1 MNNASVVIILSSLTL
16 QIKENSCVIVCEFW
30 IGRKKKE
37 TPGSDDN
44 DDDDKIL

>member
-1 MNNASVVIILSSLTL
+1 VSVVSILSSLTL
-16 QIKENSCVIVCEFW
+16 QIKENSCAIVCEFW
-30 IGRKKKE
+30 IVREKKK